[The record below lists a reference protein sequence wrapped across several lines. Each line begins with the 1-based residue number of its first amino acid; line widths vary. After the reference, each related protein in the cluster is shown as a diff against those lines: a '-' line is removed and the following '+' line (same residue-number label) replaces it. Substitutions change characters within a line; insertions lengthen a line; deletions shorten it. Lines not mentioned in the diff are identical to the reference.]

1 MKKILV
7 VIAFFLTLNSYSQ
20 TVFGY
25 WYGYANVESGSSTNN
40 YLIELVLQPGKGTVT
55 GVMNYY
61 FKNTFRSLKVNGTY
75 NKATRQLLL
84 EKIPVTYH
92 ESPANMEVDCIMNF
106 KAALRVSKT
115 GSVLVGSFAGTPDY
129 RYTCVNI
136 NFSLNMNADMS
147 KQDSVLNAMKEFK
160 ESYQLWKP
168 SGFDTLPPQVIVQRK
183 VINYVKENEFKEREA
198 VVAAEI
204 EVESEMLQVDFYD
217 NGEIDGDSISVFYND
232 TLLAF
237 NRRLS
242 TRPLHFNLRLDSLKD
257 INQIS
262 MFADNLGSIPPNTAL
277 MILTDGK
284 KRHEIRLSS
293 TLQSNGTI
301 RIKRKKPAEKTTP

>member
-1 MKKILV
+1 MKKFIV
-7 VIAFFLTLNSYSQ
+7 VIATLLALHCSSQ
-20 TVFGY
+20 SVFGY
-25 WYGYANVESGSSTNN
+25 WYGYANVESASSTNN
-40 YLIELVLQPGKGTVT
+40 YLIELVLQPEKGKVT
-55 GVMNYY
+55 GIMNYY
-61 FKNTFRSLKVNGTY
+61 FKNTFRSLKVSGTY
-75 NKATRQLLL
+75 NKNTRLLLL

-106 KAALRVSKT
+106 RASLRVTQT
-115 GSVLVGSFAGTPDY
+115 GSVLTGTFVGTPDY

-136 NFSLNMNADMS
+136 NFNLNLNADMS
-147 KQDSVLNAMKEFK
+147 KQDSVLKEMREFK
-160 ESYQLWKP
+160 ETYQLWKP

-183 VINYVKENEFKEREA
+183 VVNYVKENEFKEREN
-198 VVAAEI
+198 VVAADI
-204 EVESEMLQVDFYD
+204 EVESDMLQLDFYD

-242 TRPLHFNLRLDSLKD
+242 TRPLHFDIRLDSLRE
-257 INQIS
+257 INEIS

-277 MILTDGK
+277 MILSDGK
-284 KRHEIRLSS
+284 NRFEVRLSS

-301 RIKRKKPAEKTTP
+301 RIKRKKPAQTSSP